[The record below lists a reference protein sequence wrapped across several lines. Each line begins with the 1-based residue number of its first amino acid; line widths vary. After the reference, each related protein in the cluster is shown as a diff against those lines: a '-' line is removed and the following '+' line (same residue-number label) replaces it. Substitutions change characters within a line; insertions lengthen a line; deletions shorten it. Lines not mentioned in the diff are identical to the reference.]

1 MSEASRSTALAHAIA
16 VHKDGDADTVLATA
30 ERFHA
35 YMTDAS
41 PAEPK
46 PAKVAAPKVAKGAPK
61 AATKPAPIEDDD
73 APEVEETGDEVTK
86 EQVGEAIE
94 AMLNANL
101 RNEAIA
107 LFKKYKATSLSSL
120 QPANYAAV
128 KQAAEDAV
136 LAA

>member
-46 PAKVAAPKVAKGAPK
+46 PAKVAAEGVKFVSVTLPKQQR
-61 AATKPAPIEDDD
+61 ATKVVKDTP
-73 APEVEETGDEVTK
+73 PEEIAREIVEWISKG
-86 EQVGEAIE
+86 
-94 AMLNANL
+94 
-101 RNEAIA
+101 
-107 LFKKYKATSLSSL
+107 
-120 QPANYAAV
+120 
-128 KQAAEDAV
+128 
-136 LAA
+136 